1 MKSLQL
7 INLGEFVEK
16 RELLHYWWKC
26 KLLQLLWKT
35 VWRFLR
41 KLKIELPYYSAIP
54 LLVIYPEKNMVQK
67 DTCTPLFIAALFT
80 IAKTWKLPKC
90 PLTDEWIKLWYIYTV
105 LYCGILLSHGRELNN
120 AICSHMDGPRDD
132 YTKCSKSEKA
142 KYCMI
147 SLKCGI

>member
-1 MKSLQL
+1 MKSPQL
-7 INLGEFVEK
+7 INPGEFVEK

-41 KLKIELPYYSAIP
+41 KLKIELLYYSAVP

-80 IAKTWKLPKC
+80 IV
-90 PLTDEWIKLWYIYTV
+90 I
-105 LYCGILLSHGRELNN
+105 YCGILLSHGRELNN
-120 AICSHMDGPRDD
+120 AICSHMDGPRD
-132 YTKCSKSEKA
+132 YHTKCSKSEKA
-142 KYCMI
+142 KYRMV